1 MRRHLKSPALI
12 VDAYAWLRAEP
23 PTRSHGAV
31 GQEVR
36 EFQRTLAEMDREE
49 HRLLDAY
56 QAGLI
61 ELGQLERRE
70 GLLRQRRTHVQAG
83 LETIRGEHAA
93 ALQRADLQ
101 RSVADFARSIA
112 PTLATLPF
120 AERQRLVRTVIERVM
135 VEEGQIDIHF
145 AIPLSDP
152 PPGTSPDS
160 PHPPRPR
167 PVSTDFHLRSD
178 RDPRRRQLPP
188 PRRRSPQGPQ
198 DPAAGVTAGGRSK
211 IPRFYITCSATM
223 KRLVARGGRVVPGS
237 GVGRAGLLGRSR
249 RLARASA
256 GVVAFLWGAPR
267 GSGFTVGEAIRPGK
281 PAAVVLAGG
290 GAELPSFPGGT
301 WVPCSIGSVAAFRWV
316 PGPEGEHPTRKTWL
330 AGVFQVP
337 EGEPT
342 HALLTHISS
351 LSQGDR
357 LWFERG
363 IVGGDTVLVPHEA
376 LSDTPAL
383 LAIPRLTRRFRC
395 TVREASGLAELFL
408 ALDASPAVVAHYEAE
423 ARCRRIASIVD
434 DLVHPVARLALVEQG
449 PDTDALE
456 DAECLGDGAEWVTED
471 GQVAQRGVQPEEDGA
486 HRAWQ
491 TVAWHPW
498 EPCSRSGSPAQ
509 FAVQSSRRTMTPL
522 RSRRAPS
529 AAPGTPGKP
538 GRACGSVA

>member
-1 MRRHLKSPALI
+1 
-12 VDAYAWLRAEP
+12 
-23 PTRSHGAV
+23 
-31 GQEVR
+31 
-36 EFQRTLAEMDREE
+36 
-49 HRLLDAY
+49 
-56 QAGLI
+56 
-61 ELGQLERRE
+61 
-70 GLLRQRRTHVQAG
+70 
-83 LETIRGEHAA
+83 
-93 ALQRADLQ
+93 
-101 RSVADFARSIA
+101 
-112 PTLATLPF
+112 
-120 AERQRLVRTVIERVM
+120 
-135 VEEGQIDIHF
+135 
-145 AIPLSDP
+145 
-152 PPGTSPDS
+152 
-160 PHPPRPR
+160 
-167 PVSTDFHLRSD
+167 
-178 RDPRRRQLPP
+178 
-188 PRRRSPQGPQ
+188 
-198 DPAAGVTAGGRSK
+198 
-211 IPRFYITCSATM
+211 M

-267 GSGFTVGEAIRPGK
+267 GSGFTVGEAIRPRK

-434 DLVHPVARLALVEQG
+434 DLVHPVAGLALVEQG

-491 TVAWHPW
+491 TVAWHALGTVQPERVACPVCRAVFEADDDTPEIPTCPECGTRDTW
-498 EPCSRSGSPAQ
+498 EARQGMRFRGLIGAIDHCPSLEELAALGKRLYVLQLSHDQAGVTWSHYHLRKQARVLLAEVEHASRPFLPRLGACLYRVQQTTAIPVSAPEWWRIWRAYQSRKLGVTDPQRGGEPHVPLGRATRPGAPAGMDPRADGRSSRSPALPRGRRVPGSAR
-509 FAVQSSRRTMTPL
+509 ASHTRRAARGPDHHHHRITRREQPMNSVNSGMMPL
-522 RSRRAPS
+522 R
-529 AAPGTPGKP
+529 
-538 GRACGSVA
+538 GRMSGSNVV

>member
-1 MRRHLKSPALI
+1 
-12 VDAYAWLRAEP
+12 
-23 PTRSHGAV
+23 
-31 GQEVR
+31 
-36 EFQRTLAEMDREE
+36 
-49 HRLLDAY
+49 
-56 QAGLI
+56 
-61 ELGQLERRE
+61 
-70 GLLRQRRTHVQAG
+70 
-83 LETIRGEHAA
+83 
-93 ALQRADLQ
+93 
-101 RSVADFARSIA
+101 
-112 PTLATLPF
+112 
-120 AERQRLVRTVIERVM
+120 
-135 VEEGQIDIHF
+135 
-145 AIPLSDP
+145 
-152 PPGTSPDS
+152 
-160 PHPPRPR
+160 
-167 PVSTDFHLRSD
+167 
-178 RDPRRRQLPP
+178 
-188 PRRRSPQGPQ
+188 
-198 DPAAGVTAGGRSK
+198 
-211 IPRFYITCSATM
+211 
-223 KRLVARGGRVVPGS
+223 VPGS

-434 DLVHPVARLALVEQG
+434 DLVHPVAGLALVEQG

-491 TVAWHPW
+491 TVAWHALGTVQPERVACPVCRAVFEADDDTPEIPTCPECGTRDTWEARQAVPW
-498 EPCSRSGSPAQ
+498 PD
-509 FAVQSSRRTMTPL
+509 RRDRPL
-522 RSRRAPS
+522 PVARGAGRPRQAALRAP
-529 AAPGTPGKP
+529 AVARPGRCHLVPLPPSQAGAGP
-538 GRACGSVA
+538 PRRGRACQPALPAPAGCLPVSGSADHGYPGVGPGVVADLAGLPVAEAGGDRPAERR